1 MEQVLSGQRQ
11 CSAQGKG
18 QSPATPDK
26 HISGSKSIRASSH
39 TLCRIQLLQL
49 GFLCHSDWKDESKL
63 KSLDTHPK
71 QDILKKTRSISKEL
85 SGWNY
90 YWRWDLWK
98 QRVPTGHNLLR
109 CCISAAWALQGIL
122 PLRSRLSETRMALY
136 CWVSAWEILNPG
148 RAE

>member
-71 QDILKKTRSISKEL
+71 QDILKKKRPEALVRSFLDEIIIGGETY
-85 SGWNY
+85 GNRGY
-90 YWRWDLWK
+90 
-98 QRVPTGHNLLR
+98 
-109 CCISAAWALQGIL
+109 LQGITSSDAAFQQRE
-122 PLRSRLSETRMALY
+122 PCR
-136 CWVSAWEILNPG
+136 VSFL
-148 RAE
+148 